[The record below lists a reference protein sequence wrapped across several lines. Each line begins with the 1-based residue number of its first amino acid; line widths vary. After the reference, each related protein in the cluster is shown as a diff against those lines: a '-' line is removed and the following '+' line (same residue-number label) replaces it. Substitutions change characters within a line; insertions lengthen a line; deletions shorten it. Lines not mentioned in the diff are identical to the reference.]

1 MIPILYD
8 RTGNTKITNLTDCIQ
23 CIVTEERNGMFEAE
37 LVYLVYSTCS
47 DKLIRGN
54 IIVADAN
61 DTLKEQKFRIYKVTK
76 PINGR
81 IKVLARHISFDM
93 ARDVVTSFAIEN
105 RTCEY
110 ALNKL
115 FSSSQFSQHF
125 KGYSDIVAPQSTAI
139 NETTHILK
147 AIVGS
152 EGSIIDTFGSSPEI
166 LRDNYDF
173 YVYENRGHDNGVI
186 IEYGKNLTG
195 LNLDTDGSNLITR
208 IRAVAKY
215 RDENYEEILVVSS
228 PEFIDSPYINNYE
241 TPFIQEIDF
250 SNEFK
255 DDDIPTPLRLKTL
268 AEEYFADNKC
278 DLPSENA
285 TISFIPLSKCAGY
298 DGIQD
303 KISLCDIITV
313 IDYRYNLTV
322 KVKVIKV
329 SYNVLKER
337 YENMEVGEPRNRLGD
352 IISNSINGIKGEK
365 GDKGDKGEPGNI
377 GDFPD
382 SLPATPI
389 LSSFLYGF
397 ANIELS
403 WTFESQPYY
412 TYELYASRIED
423 FTPNEFDLL
432 FEGKGSTFLFQA
444 KPNETWYF
452 RVRCVNSYGRA
463 TDFSSQVT
471 VTTTKI
477 DDLSNYVENAA
488 IGEALIGTLSLDRG
502 WVGTLKG
509 NYIDAKQLSVTD
521 GNGKRTLYIDSF
533 GNVSLDVTELKI
545 SSKNVATSEEV
556 SESISLA
563 VKDFITDDKLQESIN
578 EAIDGKISPEDLE
591 KEISKVKIDS
601 IKNTF
606 EAITTEYKNNKRRAE
621 FLITL
626 LSTSD
631 DLIDATTTMQE
642 ALDDYVANYTAL
654 SDIVNS
660 LDEDE
665 ILTEEEVNNY
675 SNALTSLQTSSLSL
689 IEKIQISDKAITEN
703 DTNSAIDSAI
713 EDLPTISDLE
723 SAENNAILSAKIETI
738 KQVFST
744 IEVEYANVAE
754 QANIIFLD
762 SYLEGTAESNLGA
775 AILDFDNKFAILL
788 AAQNEI
794 VSDNTLSA
802 TELENWNT
810 ALSEFQSSVT
820 TISKRIQ
827 EAQTYINTA
836 IYNASIEYT
845 NETIPDALTGY
856 AKTSYVDEAM
866 KQAIDDA
873 RDGMVSSTDLTINNT
888 EILMS
893 AASMGQYNLLRNSD
907 FRNELEN
914 WTRWGVTSPHT
925 LSIVKTGDSA
935 MNGENNACFSS
946 LNATVGS
953 LNIGFYQE
961 VILVPDSTYTLS
973 YWTNC
978 TNSTIRL
985 SIISRD
991 ASDTA
996 STLAYKSYTDI
1007 NGTKDRN
1014 TWKFDSIT
1022 FVVPSDS
1029 AKIRVTL
1036 SISSCTNASYNAYLV
1051 KPMLVSG
1058 TVAQS
1063 WTGHPDEIYVGVVS
1077 ITEKK
1082 GLMVEHSN
1090 ANTKTI
1096 MSADGFSIEDNNGD
1110 VLAWLS
1116 SKEQWTEL
1124 KANKVFADNIEN
1136 VYTGD
1141 SYLYVDHSKTV
1152 AGDGT
1157 SSKPFNS
1164 FTQLSAYLQATPVI
1178 NYDLYIT
1185 VKNPGF
1191 NINEMLILNNL
1202 KGLGFIKITLE
1213 GQLTILNQG
1222 GSNCCMEFHQIDKFL
1237 WIVGSREL
1245 GSSTTGAVLRDGGDG
1260 NGYGIWA
1267 TDVRRIEVDA
1277 ITIACKNTGLLAER
1291 CHAYT
1296 WHCDFGKCD
1305 IAVELRYQ
1313 SLYYTNDDV
1322 GSCSKFCVLRSGS
1335 FAYWGAGT
1343 TRPQGSIDKA
1353 NGMYYDGGIS
1363 LTATA
1368 SPRYSSANPTPPS
1381 TSGQTF
1387 TYTYN
1392 CTSKQSYQYSW
1403 SNWST
1408 DGSCK
1413 QGAWGYGLRGGHMF
1427 FDVSSIRSQV
1437 TGTIQDGNT
1446 ITLTRANSG
1455 GISGDANVYINGSTC
1470 SGASGTPSY
1479 SNNTHL
1485 GTLKW
1490 GETKTFTLP
1499 KAIVQSLI
1507 NGTCS
1512 SLAVYVNSTASN
1524 NYINITSASITLK
1537 TKK

>member
-1 MIPILYD
+1 MIPSLRNKDDSKLIGTLNDVIY
-8 RTGNTKITNLTDCIQ
+8 GYVI
-23 CIVTEERNGMFEAE
+23 EERNGNFECE
-37 LVYLVYSTCS
+37 LQYSIFS
-47 DKLIRGN
+47 ENWDKLVEEN
-54 IIVADAN
+54 IIVADAS
-61 DTLKEQKFRIYKVTK
+61 DTLKAQKFRIYKTTK
-76 PINGR
+76 PMNG
-81 IKVLARHISFDM
+81 IFTVYALHISFDTAKDM
-93 ARDVVTSFAIEN
+93 IDDIVVEN
-105 RTCEY
+105 QSCEY
-110 ALNKL
+110 CLNKI
-115 FSSSQFSQHF
+115 FASSQFSQKY
-125 KGYSDIVAPQSTAI
+125 KGYSDIVNSQSFSIKSTKVLSSIAG
-139 NETTHILK
+139 E
-147 AIVGS
+147 S
-152 EGSIIDTFGSSPEI
+152 GSILDTFGTGAEI

-173 YVYENRGHDNGVI
+173 HVLNSRGHDNDVT
-186 IEYGKNLTG
+186 IEYGKNLKDI
-195 LNLDTDGSNLITR
+195 NFEVDTSSMITR
-208 IRAVAKY
+208 IKPYAIYTDEAGNEITVYSNPKY
-215 RDENYEEILVVSS
+215 V
-228 PEFIDSPYINNYE
+228 DSPNINNYA
-241 TPFIQEIDF
+241 TPYTESIDF
-250 SNEFK
+250 SDKFGYDE
-255 DDDIPTPLRLKTL
+255 IPTSAKLIYL
-268 AEEYFADNKC
+268 AEKYFIDNNC
-278 DLPSENA
+278 DRPKISIK
-285 TISFIPLSKCAGY
+285 ISFIPLSKCIGY
-298 DGIQD
+298 EDLKD
-303 KISLCDIITV
+303 KISLCDTVTII
-313 IDYRYNLTV
+313 DSRYNYKDKAKVV
-322 KVKVIKV
+322 KATYDFI
-329 SYNVLKER
+329 SER
-337 YENMEVGEPRNRLGD
+337 YESMEIGEPRTTLGN
-352 IISNSINGIKGEK
+352 IIGGSGDSNKGEQ
-365 GDKGDKGEPGNI
+365 GPPGPQGPPGADGNI

-382 SLPATPI
+382 TLPIAPT
-389 LSSFLYGF
+389 LSSTLYGF

-403 WTFESQPYY
+403 WTFEDKTYY
-412 TYELYASRIED
+412 TYELYASKIKN
-423 FTPNEFDLL
+423 FKPSIFDAI
-432 FEGKGSTFLFQA
+432 FIGKASSFLFQA

-452 RVRCVNSYGRA
+452 KVRCVNTHGRG

-471 VTTTKI
+471 VTTTKV
-477 DDLSNYVENAA
+477 DDLSDYVDNAA
-488 IGEALIGTLSLDRG
+488 IGDALIGTLTLDRG

-521 GNGKRTLYIDSF
+521 GNGKRTLFIDSF

-545 SSKNVATSEEV
+545 SSKNVATSEKV

-606 EAITTEYKNNKRRAE
+606 EAITIEYKNNKKRAE
-621 FLITL
+621 LLISL

-631 DLIDATTTMQE
+631 GLTDTTTVMQE
-642 ALDDYVANYTAL
+642 TLNDYITDYTTL
-654 SDIVNS
+654 SNIVNS
-660 LDEDE
+660 LGEDE
-665 ILTEEEVNNY
+665 ILTEEEVTDY
-675 SNALTSLQTSSLSL
+675 SNALALLQASSLSL
-689 IEKIQISDKAITEN
+689 MEKIQISDKAIAEN

-856 AKTSYVDEAM
+856 AKTSYVDGAM
-866 KQAIDDA
+866 KQAVNDA
-873 RDGMVSSTDLTINNT
+873 KDGMVSSTDLTINNT

-907 FRNELEN
+907 FRNGLEN

-1090 ANTKTI
+1090 INTKTI

-1116 SKEQWTEL
+1116 SKDQWTEL
-1124 KANKVFADNIEN
+1124 KADKVFANNIEN
-1136 VYTGD
+1136 VYEGAAN
-1141 SYLYVDHSKTV
+1141 LYVDHSKAV
-1152 AGDGT
+1152 AGDG
-1157 SSKPFNS
+1157 SSKNPFNS
-1164 FTQLSAYLQATPVI
+1164 FAALKEHLEQAPVI
-1178 NYDLYIT
+1178 NKDLFIT
-1185 VKNPGF
+1185 VRDPGF
-1191 NINEMLILNNL
+1191 EINEQLYLTRL
-1202 KGLGFIKITLE
+1202 KGTGYIRIILE
-1213 GQLTILNQG
+1213 GNLVIRSRGEGQPCIRLA
-1222 GSNCCMEFHQIDKFL
+1222 QIPKFV
-1237 WIVGSREL
+1237 WIVSGREFGSA
-1245 GSSTTGAVLRDGGDG
+1245 TTGAVLSDAGKGH
-1260 NGYGIWA
+1260 GIIA
-1267 TDVRRIEVDA
+1267 YDIDRLEVDA
-1277 ITIACKNTGLLAER
+1277 LTIACSNWGIMTER
-1291 CHAYT
+1291 VHLYT
-1296 WHCDFGKCD
+1296 WHVDFGKCYN
-1305 IAVELRYQ
+1305 AVELQYQ
-1313 SLYYTNDDV
+1313 SLYYSSDDV
-1322 GSCSKFCVLRSGS
+1322 GSNVDFVRLRSGS
-1335 FAYWGAGT
+1335 FAYWGCGSV
-1343 TRPQGSIDKA
+1343 RPQGNVQRS

-1363 LTATA
+1363 LTPTA
-1368 SPRYSSANPTPPS
+1368 SSRYPSANPTPPPTGNQS
-1381 TSGQTF
+1381 
-1387 TYTYN
+1387 YTYSYN
-1392 CTSKQSYQYSW
+1392 WTSYKTYAYQW
-1403 SNWST
+1403 NNWS
-1408 DGSCK
+1408 DNDCK
-1413 QGAWGYGLRGGHMF
+1413 QGSWGYGLRGGHMF
-1427 FDVSSIRSQV
+1427 FDLATIRSQMN
-1437 TGTIQDGNT
+1437 GTILDGNT
-1446 ITLTRANSG
+1446 ITLTRATSG
-1455 GISGDANVYINGSTC
+1455 GLSGDSNVYINGSTC
-1470 SGASGTPSY
+1470 SSPSGTPSY
-1479 SNNTHL
+1479 GGQTLL

-1499 KAIVQSLI
+1499 KAIVQGLV
-1507 NGTCS
+1507 NGTYN
-1512 SLAVYVNSTASN
+1512 SLAIYVNSSAQN
-1524 NYINITSASITLK
+1524 NYLNIVNCSITLK
-1537 TKK
+1537 VSK